1 MPDSP
6 LYFIAPEKEGFKSFF
21 GIYYTGEKYDE
32 YHPRQSGPQEEI
44 PK

>member
-1 MPDSP
+1 MIYSLQ
-6 LYFIAPEKEGFKSFF
+6 LYFF